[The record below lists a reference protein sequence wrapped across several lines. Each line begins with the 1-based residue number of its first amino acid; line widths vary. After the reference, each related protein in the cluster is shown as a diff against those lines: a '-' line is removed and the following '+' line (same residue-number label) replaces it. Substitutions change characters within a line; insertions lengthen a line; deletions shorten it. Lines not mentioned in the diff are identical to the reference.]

1 MCLHLRWGSFYRSD
15 GTAIYY
21 RLIGNLIDATVFLA
35 LVSIFSGPCNIAVMR
50 ESKELVGEKGSSI
63 AMLKIRRDT
72 NVSIRSYLVSKYFR
86 TIAIHM
92 EVYLLPTVACN

>member
-1 MCLHLRWGSFYRSD
+1 MQLYSWFQ
-15 GTAIYY
+15 
-21 RLIGNLIDATVFLA
+21 FQ
-35 LVSIFSGPCNIAVMR
+35 FSGPCNIPVMR

-72 NVSIRSYLVSKYFR
+72 GLSIRLYLVFKYLC

-92 EVYLLPTVACN
+92 EVYLPLTVACN